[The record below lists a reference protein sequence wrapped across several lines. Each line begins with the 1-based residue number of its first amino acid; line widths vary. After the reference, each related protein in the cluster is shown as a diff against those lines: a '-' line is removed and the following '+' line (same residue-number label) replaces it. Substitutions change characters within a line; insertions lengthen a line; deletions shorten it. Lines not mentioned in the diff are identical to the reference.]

1 MYLLIDFC
9 SKIGNTDRVVV
20 YQRTQLKTFA
30 NLRVKEG
37 AKHPWNVAAGK
48 LQCWKHCNT

>member
-9 SKIGNTDRVVV
+9 STIGNTDRGVV
-20 YQRTQLKTFA
+20 YQWTQLKTFA

-37 AKHPWNVAAGK
+37 AKHPWNVAAVE
-48 LQCWKHCNT
+48 LWC